1 MSPRLRALLRR
12 AWVVAAAASLLARTP
27 ALGAAETGASS
38 SELRKSAEEAFR
50 EGDFRAALARY
61 HTLAAADPDPA
72 LLYNIARCH
81 HELGELPE
89 AYDYYARFAIA
100 APAELRAK
108 VPHLDE
114 KIAYVAAHTA
124 LLEIRADVLGALVTV
139 DGRIVGKTGELGPTR
154 VHEGKLVIDASKE
167 GHASAHRTIEAS
179 GGTTVKVELALPP
192 VVSTGVLQIT
202 SSTSSTTVVVDDGAP
217 VLAPASVVLPPGEHR
232 VVATASGV
240 EPWRGT
246 LTVTAGRTTTQ
257 VISFEPS
264 SSHPWLWAGVGVA
277 VVATGIVVGYALLT
291 ERSAG
296 HGSYSP
302 GQISAGVVRF

>member
-1 MSPRLRALLRR
+1 MSARVRALVRR
-12 AWVVAAAASLLARTP
+12 AWAVAAVTSLLARAP
-27 ALGAAETGASS
+27 ALGAAETSASS
-38 SELRKSAEEAFR
+38 SELRKKAEEDFR
-50 EGDFRAALARY
+50 EGDFRAALAKY
-61 HTLAAADPDPA
+61 NAIAAVDPDPA

-89 AYDYYARFAIA
+89 AYDYYTRFAIA

-114 KIAYVAAHTA
+114 KIAFVAAHTA
-124 LLEIRADVLGALVTV
+124 LLEIRADVLGALVTI
-139 DGRIVGKTGELGPTR
+139 DGRIVGRTGELGPTR

-167 GHASAHRTIEAS
+167 GHTSAHRTIEAS
-179 GGTTVKVELALPP
+179 GGTTVKVELALPA

-202 SSTSSTTVVVDDGAP
+202 SSAASTTVVVDDGAP
-217 VLAPASVVLPPGEHR
+217 ALAPVSVVLPPGKHR
-232 VVATASGV
+232 VVATADGV

-246 LTVTAGRTTTQ
+246 LTVTAGHTTTQ
-257 VISFEPS
+257 AVSFES
-264 SSHPWLWAGVGVA
+264 SLGHPWLWVGVGVA
-277 VVATGIVVGYALLT
+277 VVATGVVVGYALLT

-302 GQISAGVVRF
+302 GQISAGLVRF